1 MKYSIKSLA
10 ALSLAVGLLGL
21 AGCSSTGGGA
31 SSKSTSPIKT
41 VYHVNDVADAGNA
54 LRNASN
60 HLEADPKAKITFVTH
75 SKGIDFLLEGATDK
89 DGNPYIINVEKL
101 MAKGVDF
108 RVCNNTLVSRKI
120 DRSRVIPGAKIV
132 PSGVAEVGRLQDS
145 EGYVY
150 IKP

>member
-1 MKYSIKSLA
+1 MKKFAKLIA
-10 ALSLAVGLLGL
+10 ALAIFAGFQSAALAETRV
-21 AGCSSTGGGA
+21 
-31 SSKSTSPIKT
+31 
-41 VYHVNDVADAGNA
+41 VYHVNDSDNATAA
-54 LRNASN
+54 LRNANN
-60 HLEADPKAKITFVTH
+60 HLDADPQAKIVFVTH

-89 DGNPYIINVEKL
+89 NGNPYNITVEEL

-120 DRSRVIPGAKIV
+120 DPKTVLPGAKIV
-132 PSGVAEVGRLQDS
+132 PSGVAEIGKLQNA